1 MTKSLREASRA
12 AYFDQ
17 TILEAGKFDQEM
29 QDIDFTSSFRRSRCR
44 IGKLLKIS
52 REMKWL
58 YESIQF
64 DGFFSGHTI
73 NYGLK
78 PNKIS
83 KKFLKMKIISSLA
96 DQKRLIFT
104 YFGYVSLI
112 SFTKKYVFH

>member
-17 TILEAGKFDQEM
+17 AILEAGKFDQEM

-58 YESIQF
+58 FESIQF
-64 DGFFSGHTI
+64 DGFFFQDLQSI
-73 NYGLK
+73 
-78 PNKIS
+78 
-83 KKFLKMKIISSLA
+83 M
-96 DQKRLIFT
+96 
-104 YFGYVSLI
+104 V
-112 SFTKKYVFH
+112 